1 MTDPRDI
8 PILFTGAMVRGI
20 LADRKT
26 MTRRILKPQ
35 PTSEGMKSFGESW
48 AWKRSEKEWFSG
60 VTVEQLRKYG
70 AQSGISR
77 WNVGDRLWVR
87 EAWSPGYSHDPDAPD
102 GIPKCSVIYR
112 ADMKEEIKEAPYEIA
127 EIWSSRYS
135 NDGSTDPIIKPSI
148 HMPRWASRITLE
160 VTAVR
165 VERLQDISEAD
176 AIAEGAEPILVPLD
190 GGSSPHIEG
199 FRELWT
205 HINGADSWSANPW
218 VSVTTFQRQPN
229 SGAGRGEM

>member
-1 MTDPRDI
+1 MSEARDI
-8 PILFTGAMVRGI
+8 PILFAGAMVRGI

-35 PTSEGMKSFGESW
+35 PDERLW
-48 AWKRSEKEWFSG
+48 PILARHPN
-60 VTVEQLRKYG
+60 Q
-70 AQSGISR
+70 ISMTR
-77 WNVGDRLWVR
+77 WRGGDRLWVR
-87 EAWSPGYSHDPDAPD
+87 ETWGCLAADHPLAISGRKPTKGDE
-102 GIPKCSVIYR
+102 IIYR
-112 ADMKEEIKEAPYEIA
+112 ADPWSAAQWAPGLP
-127 EIWSSRYS
+127 SQ
-135 NDGSTDPIIKPSI
+135 GSFVWRPSI

-176 AIAEGAEPILVPLD
+176 AIAEGAEPILVPPD